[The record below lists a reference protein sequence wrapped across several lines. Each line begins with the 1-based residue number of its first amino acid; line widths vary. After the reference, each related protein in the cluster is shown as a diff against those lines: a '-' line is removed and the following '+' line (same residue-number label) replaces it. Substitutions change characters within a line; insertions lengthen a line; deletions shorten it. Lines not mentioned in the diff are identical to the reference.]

1 MTHNVP
7 EKSSTKRDP
16 DVNATDGET
25 QTPKSYQNKS
35 CSECQQDVR
44 KSERHVER
52 QTDRQTDRKTEP
64 LFSLGVKT
72 KVVLNVNRM
81 SER

>member
-25 QTPKSYQNKS
+25 QTPKSKIN
-35 CSECQQDVR
+35 EL
-44 KSERHVER
+44 
-52 QTDRQTDRKTEP
+52 T
-64 LFSLGVKT
+64 
-72 KVVLNVNRM
+72 LNNYLTFLSVI
-81 SER
+81 

>member
-25 QTPKSYQNKS
+25 QTPKSNFIVASTGYP
-35 CSECQQDVR
+35 EC
-44 KSERHVER
+44 KHILMS
-52 QTDRQTDRKTEP
+52 P
-64 LFSLGVKT
+64 I
-72 KVVLNVNRM
+72 VVAT
-81 SER
+81 